1 MTVLITLTTAGADSG
16 PFDLYSDLDGYISAF
31 ESGVAKAALEAGYA
45 SSLVPDY
52 TNIIRVKSNGE
63 FCTNYTDI
71 TVGTT
76 TTTTSTSTTTT
87 TTTAAPT
94 LVEGM
99 RSFVSDV
106 SDACGETLDTPCWI
120 LTSTAPI
127 PFSGNRVFDDSMGV
141 NPVLGTGQFY
151 RLKFNAYPNEYSS
164 IIDIDGYIVG
174 ASPVCP

>member
-16 PFDLYSDLDGYISAF
+16 PFDLYSDLDGYVSAF

-52 TNIIRVKSNGE
+52 TNTIRVKSNGVY
-63 FCTNYTDI
+63 CTNYADI
-71 TVGTT
+71 TVST
-76 TTTTSTSTTTT
+76 TTTTSSTTTT

-94 LVEGM
+94 LVQGM
-99 RSFVSDV
+99 RSSVSDIA
-106 SDACGETLDTPCWI
+106 DACGETLDTPCWI

-127 PFSGNRVFDDSMGV
+127 PADGNRVFDDAMGV
-141 NPVLGTGQFY
+141 YPVFGTGQFY
-151 RLKFNAYPNEYSS
+151 HLKFDGYPNEYSS

-174 ASPVCP
+174 ASGICA